1 MKCHQAQDLMYLY
14 RPGELTGNQH
24 QELEEHV
31 GSCPACAAE
40 WKAVLEMEKRVSEVR
55 NIEPRLEDA
64 VHLTRTILRAAAES
78 RRQPARLLGA
88 VPEWTAAPA
97 FRIAACITLFALT
110 GAFFLQTAIDAR
122 KVATLEGRLKSQST
136 TPNTIGSQDIQRA
149 GLFLSGT
156 DRFTALPESLGVAA
170 AEISQWQREPAMATM
185 LATLFGRQDRH
196 GTTMID
202 YLSKKHPRLASVR
215 IDDGF
220 DDREREI
227 LASDG
232 EALLK
237 DIETLMQKGGVHHDR

>member
-1 MKCHQAQDLMYLY
+1 MKCHHAQDLIYLY

-40 WKAVLEMEKRVSEVR
+40 WKAVLEMEKRVSAVR

-64 VHLTRTILRAAAES
+64 AHLTRAIMRATVES
-78 RRQPARLLGA
+78 RRRPARILGA
-88 VPEWTAAPA
+88 VPEWTASPA
-97 FRIAACITLFALT
+97 FRIAACVALFVLSGT
-110 GAFFLQTAIDAR
+110 FFLQTAIDAR

-136 TPNTIGSQDIQRA
+136 TPSTIGFQDIQRA

-156 DRFTALPESLGVAA
+156 DRIAALPDSLDEAVTDLR
-170 AEISQWQREPAMATM
+170 QWQKEPAISA
-185 LATLFGRQDRH
+185 LLKTLLGRH
-196 GTTMID
+196 GQNGTSMID
-202 YLSKKHPRLASVR
+202 YLASKHPRLASVR

-232 EALLK
+232 EAFLK
-237 DIETLMQKGGVHHDR
+237 DLQMVIQKGGVHHDR